1 MPAPVMTR
9 RAKMTKHGK
18 KYIAAA
24 AAREPGET
32 YQPREALE
40 LVKANAFAKF
50 DESVEANFRL
60 GIDAK
65 HADQGVRGTVSLPHG
80 TGKDL
85 IVAVFAAGEKA
96 REAEEAGADLVGGKD
111 LVAEI
116 QEGRDLDFDLTIATP
131 DLMSE
136 VGKLGKMLGPRGL
149 MPNPKAGTVT
159 MDIGKTVSEFKAGK
173 VEYRNDRAGNV
184 HTVIGKVS
192 FDADKLLQNF
202 SALTDEIIRS
212 RPSSVKGTYIRHV
225 GVSSTMGPGIA
236 IDTGSL
242 DALRALAH

>member
-1 MPAPVMTR
+1 
-9 RAKMTKHGK
+9 MTKHGK
-18 KYIAAA
+18 KYTAAA
-24 AAREPGET
+24 SSREAGAGYE
-32 YQPREALE
+32 PREALE

-85 IVAVFAAGEKA
+85 RVAVFATGEKA
-96 REAEEAGADLVGGKD
+96 REAEEAGADIVGGKE
-111 LVAEI
+111 LVKEI
-116 QEGRDLDFDLTIATP
+116 QDGRSLDFDLTISTP
-131 DLMSE
+131 ELMAE

-159 MDIGKTVSEFKAGK
+159 VDVGKTVGEFKAGK

-184 HTVIGKVS
+184 HAVIGKVS
-192 FDADKLLQNF
+192 FDAENLLQNL
-202 SALTDEIIRS
+202 AVLTDEIMRA
-212 RPSSVKGTYIRHV
+212 RPSSVKGIYIRHF
-225 GVSSTMGPGIA
+225 GVSSTMGPGIS
-236 IDTGSL
+236 IDTSRL
-242 DALRALAH
+242 DELRALSH